1 MDVAGPV
8 TVQEIMVVLRRWQV
22 RLLAGEA
29 GVSRPITWAST
40 MRARLPAFEG
50 LQGGELAL
58 LALPVLRA
66 LHAQGISLSLADVVE
81 QLDELGVSAIAIGG
95 IADDASLAP
104 GERQALA
111 EVAALAEERGMPL
124 LALASATLNEVEHDL
139 IAHLMT
145 RRARQPQSAE
155 PSAADAAR
163 LRAGLRSEALETLLT
178 GTYASEAAMRTR
190 AFQLGYDLTQPHAV
204 LWIDLAPHADLPP
217 HALGPRG
224 ADPTAIHLADE
235 LAVALGA
242 WARPHEMQVAALAPL
257 AGAEHGLTSLIERAK
272 AVLARA
278 LNAADGDWAA
288 GISEPAHEPAQ
299 VYLRANEARDTARL
313 GLLIVGP
320 RHIVRSSDLGVYQLL
335 LALRE
340 SGQLAPFVASTLA
353 PLLADTRN
361 GSRLIETLEA
371 FFACNGNLSETA
383 TKLHLHRNSLTYRLT
398 HARDLLGHDLDDPEL
413 RLALQLAIKGRRILA
428 L

>member
-111 EVAALAEERGMPL
+111 EAAALAEERGMPL

-288 GISEPAHEPAQ
+288 GISARHGAPGAADCGTAPHRAFQRPGGVSVIAGAPRERPACAVCGAHPGAAAGGYAQ
-299 VYLRANEARDTARL
+299 WLASDRDA
-313 GLLIVGP
+313 
-320 RHIVRSSDLGVYQLL
+320 
-335 LALRE
+335 
-340 SGQLAPFVASTLA
+340 
-353 PLLADTRN
+353 
-361 GSRLIETLEA
+361 GSV
-371 FFACNGNLSETA
+371 
-383 TKLHLHRNSLTYRLT
+383 
-398 HARDLLGHDLDDPEL
+398 L
-413 RLALQLAIKGRRILA
+413 RLQRQSF
-428 L
+428 